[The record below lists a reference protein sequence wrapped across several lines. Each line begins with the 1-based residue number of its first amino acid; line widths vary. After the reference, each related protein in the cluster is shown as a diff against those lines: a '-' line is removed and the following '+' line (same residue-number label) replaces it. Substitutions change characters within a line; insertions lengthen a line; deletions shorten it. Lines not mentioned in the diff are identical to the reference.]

1 MALLTDGNIIN
12 SSAVNEVINLVK
24 SVMGL
29 FGEYPLNIL
38 LIATLMFVGFRLF
51 GSASRAVR

>member
-1 MALLTDGNIIN
+1 MPYLSSETMIN
-12 SSAVNEVINLVK
+12 SGLVNEVINLTK

-29 FGEYPLNIL
+29 FSEYPLNVF

-51 GSASRAVR
+51 GSAANAAR